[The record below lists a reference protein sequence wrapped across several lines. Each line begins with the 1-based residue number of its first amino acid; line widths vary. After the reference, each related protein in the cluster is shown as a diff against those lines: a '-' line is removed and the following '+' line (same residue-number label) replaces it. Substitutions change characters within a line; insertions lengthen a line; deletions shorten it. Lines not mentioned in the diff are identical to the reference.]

1 MDKHRKDKIHKR
13 IKVISTILKFALLL
27 LIIIGLPLYIY
38 FFEPQ
43 LIDSMSSMENV
54 NALFEH

>member
-38 FFEPQ
+38 FF
-43 LIDSMSSMENV
+43 
-54 NALFEH
+54 